1 MLYKI
6 NNKEITNMN
15 HEDIEKQSMREA
27 LTQRLEQT
35 IKTLYQVLH
44 EKKDM
49 MGHLYGMFM
58 FAEIELSNQQAL
70 VLHEK
75 VDEIIEKYEKELN

>member
-1 MLYKI
+1 MENEQLEKDSM
-6 NNKEITNMN
+6 KE
-15 HEDIEKQSMREA
+15 S

-44 EKKDM
+44 EKKEI
-49 MGHLYGMFM
+49 MGHLFGMFV
-58 FAEIELSNQQAL
+58 FAEIELSNQQAV

-75 VDEIIEKYEKELN
+75 VDEVIENYEKELN

>member
-1 MLYKI
+1 M
-6 NNKEITNMN
+6 NNEQL
-15 HEDIEKQSMREA
+15 EKDSMREA

-44 EKKDM
+44 EKKEM
-49 MGHLYGMFM
+49 MGHLFGMFV
-58 FAEIELSNQQAL
+58 FAGIELSNQQAI